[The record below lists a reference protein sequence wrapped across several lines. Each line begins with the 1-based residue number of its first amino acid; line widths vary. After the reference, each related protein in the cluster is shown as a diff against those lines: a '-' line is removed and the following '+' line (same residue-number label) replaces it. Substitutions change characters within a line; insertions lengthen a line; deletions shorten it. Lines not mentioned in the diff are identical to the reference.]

1 MKKLGR
7 TSLKKNYVIFVAA
20 CLIAAFLGAEFTGTL
35 SFSTAENY
43 EQTES
48 ILNEENTVNAE
59 SDPDMEA
66 GSMVKTTVDSVSWEN
81 VLRIIAESNTET
93 GREITRRIKE
103 NEILASESGNPMFG
117 RTRGVLSN
125 VVNPVGWGWVN
136 VCVVGGRW
144 TVCV

>member
-1 MKKLGR
+1 MKTGKTNEKTG
-7 TSLKKNYVIFVAA
+7 KNFPEKELCHICAA

-93 GREITRRIKE
+93 GREITRRIKRMRSSRPRAGIPCSDVRE
-103 NEILASESGNPMFG
+103 ESFPM
-117 RTRGVLSN
+117 
-125 VVNPVGWGWVN
+125 W
-136 VCVVGGRW
+136 
-144 TVCV
+144 